1 MLLRLRGLGY
11 NRRVDEF
18 KPKLVVNN
26 VKPEK
31 ARKIR
36 KLPAVSRYCPVC
48 QSSTWAYAY
57 QGAADMNIKPLRVRY
72 CLYCMAKG
80 KVTTW

>member
-1 MLLRLRGLGY
+1 M
-11 NRRVDEF
+11 DEF

-36 KLPAVSRYCPVC
+36 KLPEVSRYCPEC
-48 QSSTWAYAY
+48 KSSTWAYAY
-57 QGAADMNIKPLRVRY
+57 QGAADMTIKPHKVRY